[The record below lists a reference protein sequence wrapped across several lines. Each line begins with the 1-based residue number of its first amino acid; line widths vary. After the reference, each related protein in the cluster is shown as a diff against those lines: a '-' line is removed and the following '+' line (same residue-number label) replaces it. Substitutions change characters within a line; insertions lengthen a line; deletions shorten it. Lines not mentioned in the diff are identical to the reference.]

1 MKRTELKNLI
11 KPLVKECI
19 HEVLFEDGLLSGIVS
34 EVAQGLGGGQVIR
47 ESRQSSQPAQPDR
60 SAELRREEMNR
71 QRKQLLDAIGKDAF
85 NGVNI
90 FEGVTPAPQERKAAG
105 PADPLAGQD
114 PDDPGVDISGI
125 MALGGKNWGALL
137 K

>member
-1 MKRTELKNLI
+1 MKRSELKKVI

-19 HEVLFEDGLLSGIVS
+19 HEALFEDGLLSGIVS
-34 EVAQGLGGGQVIR
+34 EVAQGLGAGQVIK
-47 ESRQSSQPAQPDR
+47 ESQQVVAPVPER
-60 SAELRREEMNR
+60 STERKTEQLKR

-85 NGVNI
+85 NGVDL
-90 FEGVTPAPQERKAAG
+90 FEGTTPAAPEVRASG
-105 PADPLAGQD
+105 PASPMAGQD

>member
-47 ESRQSSQPAQPDR
+47 EDRGSQPLQTTQPDL
-60 SAELRREEMNR
+60 SAERRNEELKR

-90 FEGVTPAPQERKAAG
+90 FEGVTPAP
-105 PADPLAGQD
+105 ADRD
-114 PDDPGVDISGI
+114 WVV
-125 MALGGKNWGALL
+125 
-137 K
+137 